1 MYAKAIRN
9 TGSDSGKRRRR
20 TEMPKRARCPHCDR
34 LFNRDTLDRHI
45 QQCRVS
51 THQTHQENRPKRNA
65 VIVDGNNVAY
75 HLAPSGVPR
84 AVNLVLALRSLKSA
98 GYRPVIVV
106 SAALVHKID
115 KPNALQE
122 MIRDGHVLQT
132 SRGQNDDLKI
142 IKMAQDS
149 NADIVSNDR
158 FLNWLDRYPWISS
171 RLLRY
176 RMTPSG
182 LILA

>member
-1 MYAKAIRN
+1 M
-9 TGSDSGKRRRR
+9 SKRR
-20 TEMPKRARCPHCDR
+20 
-34 LFNRDTLDRHI
+34 
-45 QQCRVS
+45 
-51 THQTHQENRPKRNA
+51 A

-84 AVNLVLALRSLKSA
+84 VVNLVLALRSLRSA

-106 SAALVHKID
+106 SAALVHKVD
-115 KPNALQE
+115 KPNQLRE
-122 MIRDGHVLQT
+122 MIHDGHVLQT
-132 SRGQNDDLKI
+132 PRSQSDDLKI
-142 IKMAQDS
+142 IKMAQDA

-158 FLNWLDRYPWISS
+158 FLNWLDRYPWVTS

-182 LILA
+182 LILT